1 MGRVRSGSV
10 FLPARMVIVIHS
22 YLLPRGAAT
31 SPERLQEGRDTALFT
46 WCLDVQRNKTFF
58 FFISSWISLQAC
70 LCLAG
75 E

>member
-1 MGRVRSGSV
+1 MGRIRSGSV

-31 SPERLQEGRDTALFT
+31 SPGRLQEGRDTALFT

-58 FFISSWISLQAC
+58 FFLSHPGSRSKHVSA
-70 LCLAG
+70 
-75 E
+75 